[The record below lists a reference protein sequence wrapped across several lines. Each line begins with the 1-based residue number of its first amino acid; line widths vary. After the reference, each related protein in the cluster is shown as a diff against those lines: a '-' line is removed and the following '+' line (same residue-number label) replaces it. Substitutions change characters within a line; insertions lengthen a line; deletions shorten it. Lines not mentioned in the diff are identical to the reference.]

1 MNFKIG
7 QRYVSQSEPTLG
19 LGIVTEVQDR
29 IVKISFPA
37 VSDVRCYR
45 SMGAPVD
52 RFELSVGD
60 TAKSEKGASFVIESL
75 RETAGVVV
83 YIGRGG
89 KEIKEAA
96 DYITTDVNDDGL
108 YNAFKYLKLI

>member
-1 MNFKIG
+1 MMNFKIG
-7 QRYVSQSEPTLG
+7 QRYVSQSEPALG

-29 IVKISFPA
+29 IVRISFPA

-60 TAKSEKGASFVIESL
+60 TAKSEKGMSFTVESVKDATSNSMDDS
-75 RETAGVVV
+75 R
-83 YIGRGG
+83 IGWR
-89 KEIKEAA
+89 KP
-96 DYITTDVNDDGL
+96 ITLFDVQS
-108 YNAFKYLKLI
+108 FF